1 MNLNEVI
8 EQEQLE
14 KDRGKLMKQKTIDDI
29 RWDFI
34 TDIIMQSKDKKISD
48 HDMTLVYKYTEFLKK
63 ELGL

>member
-14 KDRGKLMKQKTIDDI
+14 KDRRKLMKQKTIDDI

-34 TDIIMQSKDKKISD
+34 TDIIMQSKDKEISD
-48 HDMTLVYKYTEFLKK
+48 HDLTLVYKYTERIKK